1 MADVRLARHRPRL
14 FRRRRGGAAGFMALP
29 ALLLLLTF
37 IFAPLV
43 YTIVLSFMHWN
54 LISPDRKFV
63 GLKNYQNLVGTSDFV
78 QALLTTV
85 VYSGIF
91 LAIVVP
97 GGLLLAKAVDTKRPG
112 MQAVRSVLFMPYVI
126 PLVGSAIAWEWVLNP
141 DHGVI
146 AHFFTLFGGKA
157 PDLLSGRWTAVLA
170 IEIVFIWQYIGFYML
185 IFLSGIQSLDP
196 SLNEAAAVD
205 GAASRRIFWSIELPQ
220 MRPVALFAIV
230 FATVQ
235 SFQLFDQIYVLTSG
249 GPGTSTFSLVYFIY
263 IEAFK
268 FFKIGS
274 AAAAS
279 VVLMAILSIL
289 TWGIFRFTREK
300 PAPRVTT

>member
-1 MADVRLARHRPRL
+1 MPAPRRPRRKSRF

-29 ALLLLLTF
+29 ALLFLLTF

-54 LISPDRKFV
+54 LISPTRTFV
-63 GLKNYQNLVGTSDFV
+63 GLKNYKNLGDTPDFV
-78 QALLTTV
+78 QSILTTA

-112 MQAVRSVLFMPYVI
+112 MRFARSILFMPYVI
-126 PLVGSAIAWEWVLNP
+126 PLVGSAIAWQWVLNP

-146 AHFFTLFGGKA
+146 AHLFTVFGGRA
-157 PDLLSGRWTAVLA
+157 PDLLSGRWTSVLA

-185 IFLSGIQSLDP
+185 IFLSGIQSLDS
-196 SLNEAAAVD
+196 SLAEAASVD
-205 GAASRRIFWSIELPQ
+205 GAASHRIFWSIELPQ
-220 MRPVALFAIV
+220 MRPVILFAFV
-230 FATVQ
+230 FAIVQ
-235 SFQLFDQIYVLTSG
+235 SFQLFDQIFVLTSG
-249 GPGTSTFSLVYFIY
+249 GPGTATYSLVYFIY
-263 IEAFK
+263 IQAFK
-268 FFKIGS
+268 FFNIGS

-300 PAPRVTT
+300 SPRGATT

>member
-1 MADVRLARHRPRL
+1 
-14 FRRRRGGAAGFMALP
+14 
-29 ALLLLLTF
+29 
-37 IFAPLV
+37 
-43 YTIVLSFMHWN
+43 
-54 LISPDRKFV
+54 
-63 GLKNYQNLVGTSDFV
+63 
-78 QALLTTV
+78 
-85 VYSGIF
+85 
-91 LAIVVP
+91 
-97 GGLLLAKAVDTKRPG
+97 
-112 MQAVRSVLFMPYVI
+112 
-126 PLVGSAIAWEWVLNP
+126 
-141 DHGVI
+141 
-146 AHFFTLFGGKA
+146 
-157 PDLLSGRWTAVLA
+157 VLA

-300 PAPRVTT
+300 PAPRATT